1 MLAKPNETTAHE
13 TTTNEAKPNAEKR
26 SASTRTR
33 HATPGDLFVVQTYE
47 PDFMLAVEN
56 ARMADEAISLSL
68 EGYGN
73 KEVAIACLW
82 YALDQGV
89 AVLLT
94 APPAQESN
102 TV

>member
-1 MLAKPNETTAHE
+1 MP
-13 TTTNEAKPNAEKR
+13 AEPKE
-26 SASTRTR
+26 SEVITEFGVSSTRTR
-33 HATPGDLFVVQTYE
+33 HATLNDLIVVQTYE
-47 PDFMLAVEN
+47 PDFVLAVEK
-56 ARMADEAISLSL
+56 ARVADEAIPLRL

-94 APPAQESN
+94 APPAREGNSI
-102 TV
+102 